1 MSCLRQYTFKP
12 RTILVT
18 LIILGL
24 ANGLLASEEK
34 DDEANTIKNNYIRK
48 TRRVMRPLAKL
59 DSSSENTS
67 NEKSRIDYTKLKSS
81 DENDLTNSSPK
92 RVSIEFTFP
101 CMCKYDFYVLRF
113 YKI

>member
-18 LIILGL
+18 LIIICLAHGL
-24 ANGLLASEEK
+24 FASEEK

-67 NEKSRIDYTKLKSS
+67 NEKSRIDYTKIKSS
-81 DENDLTNSSPK
+81 DENDQTNSSPK
-92 RVSIEFTFP
+92 RVSIKFTFSCMYEYEFTFEI
-101 CMCKYDFYVLRF
+101 L
-113 YKI
+113 